1 MLWDMLNEIND
12 HVNAGSLPN
21 YHEMFIRII
30 NKEVS
35 TNLDEARD
43 IFNKEFVENLS
54 EGEDQIDD
62 LYHNAV
68 NVIMKHFRTNLDPYL
83 NVGDEIDQVFSEFVK
98 VYNNHKSGDENQEN
112 LDYSES
118 IDGSQILD
126 QKSPMASKQDED
138 EFNINLLNSEF
149 DRPRNSNHNSPKL
162 FTPSKFDQSIKL
174 TPASDLEH
182 TVAKLKIALA
192 EKDSKISELELKSE
206 FKLSYP
212 ASSPKSEYLPVQ
224 EAEENA
230 ICFLKTQLKNA
241 ENELSKKAALFD
253 QECKYWSEKS
263 EKDKATIRTLRIE
276 MQTQNDN
283 YQHVIINK
291 YEKEISVL
299 QIQNEELNEKVQS
312 LDSLLTKN
320 IRETEKELTLRK
332 NNELEYE
339 VETKKKNYKIQE
351 LEQSLR

>member
-1 MLWDMLNEIND
+1 MLNEIND
-12 HVNAGSLPN
+12 HINSGSLPN

-43 IFNKEFVENLS
+43 IFNKEFVENLC
-54 EGEDQIDD
+54 EAEDQIDD

-98 VYNNHKSGDENQEN
+98 VYNNHKSGDDNQEN

-118 IDGSQILD
+118 IDGSQILE
-126 QKSPMASKQDED
+126 QKSQNTSKQDED

-149 DRPRNSNHNSPKL
+149 DKPRNSNHNSPKL
-162 FTPSKFDQSIKL
+162 FTPSKFDKSIKL
-174 TPASDLEH
+174 TPISDLEQ

-206 FKLSYP
+206 FKFSNP
-212 ASSPKSEYLPVQ
+212 ASSPKSEFKPHQ
-224 EAEENA
+224 EDEDNV
-230 ICFLKTQLKNA
+230 ITSLKIQLKNA

-263 EKDKATIRTLRIE
+263 EKDKSTIRNLRQE
-276 MQTQNDN
+276 MQTQKDK
-283 YQHVIINK
+283 YEQTIISK
-291 YEKEISVL
+291 YEKSISAL
-299 QIQNEELNEKVQS
+299 QIQNEELSEKVQN
-312 LDSLLTKN
+312 LDTLLTKN
-320 IRETEKELTLRK
+320 VRETEKELTLRK

-351 LEQSLR
+351 LEQNLR